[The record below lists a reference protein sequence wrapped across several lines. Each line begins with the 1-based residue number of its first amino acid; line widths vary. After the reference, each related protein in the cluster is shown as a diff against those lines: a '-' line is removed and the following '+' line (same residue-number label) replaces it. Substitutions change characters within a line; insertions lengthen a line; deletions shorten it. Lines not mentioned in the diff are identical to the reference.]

1 MSICAG
7 SKFRNFAIP
16 QFRNS
21 LGGFMHNYMDLTGK
35 VAIVTGASSGIGH
48 ATAIA
53 LSECG
58 AAVTIN
64 YHRNEVGAELLRK
77 QIVARGGRAITVQAD
92 VTIAADVEALIRR
105 TSEELG
111 PVDILVNNAGS
122 LIERLRILD
131 LTEERWDEVIDLN
144 LKSAF
149 LCSKAVA
156 ASMMERKT
164 GTIVNLSSIAGR
176 NGGALGSLHYSAA
189 KGGLITFTKG
199 LAKELAPHGVRV
211 NAVSPGVIDTPYHEQ
226 FSSPEIMKGYV
237 NAIPLGRVGKAE
249 EVAKVIAF
257 LASDAASYLVG
268 ETIEINGGMY
278 MD

>member
-1 MSICAG
+1 
-7 SKFRNFAIP
+7 
-16 QFRNS
+16 
-21 LGGFMHNYMDLTGK
+21 MHNYMDLTGK
-35 VAIVTGASSGIGH
+35 VAIVTGASSGLGH

-64 YHRNEVGAELLRK
+64 YHRNEVDAELLRK
-77 QIVARGGRAITVQAD
+77 QIVARGGRAITLQAD
-92 VTIAADVEALIRR
+92 VTIAAEVEALIRR

-122 LIERLRILD
+122 LIERLHILD

-199 LAKELAPHGVRV
+199 LAKELAPYGVRV

-226 FSSPEIMKGYV
+226 FSSPEMIKGYV
-237 NAIPLGRVGKAE
+237 NAIPLGRIGKAE